1 MNFWI
6 LSLVV
11 VGALTVLVL
20 LSFLGWRLVLW
31 FGQLSR
37 DNRQELSQSLKDS
50 TDSLDQRLDRVSQS
64 QQTALQ
70 QISEKIEKQLRGLQ
84 KDNNHQLERM
94 RQTVDEKLQ
103 STLEKRFNA
112 SFRQVDE
119 KLKILHEGL
128 GEMKNLA
135 GNVGDLQ
142 RTLANVSSRG
152 AWGEAQL
159 GALLAEIL
167 SPNQYE
173 TNFSTKKGSSNRIE
187 FAIKMP
193 LKDSKTM
200 YLPIDAKFPM
210 TRYESLLAAVE
221 AGDKAAVDLARK
233 ELSQHLKMEA
243 KKIKDKYLDPPRTT
257 NFAIMYLPAEGLFAE
272 VANEVGLI
280 DELRRDH
287 RISVAGP
294 TTISAMLGVVQIG
307 YQTLEIQQRTGE
319 IWNKLTVLREDFSK
333 FGDLLDKAQKK
344 ISEAGNVIE
353 TASSKQRNI
362 GRQLNRFKSIKEP
375 EVADDP
381 LLTDG

>member
-1 MNFWI
+1 MNFLV
-6 LSLVV
+6 LSLVI
-11 VGALTVLVL
+11 VGALAALA
-20 LSFLGWRLVLW
+20 FLAFLFFDRM
-31 FGQLSR
+31 SR
-37 DNRQELSQSLKDS
+37 GNRQELSQSLKDS

-64 QQTALQ
+64 QQTALVR
-70 QISEKIEKQLRGLQ
+70 ISERIEKQLRGLQ
-84 KDNNHQLERM
+84 KDNNQQLERM

-128 GEMKNLA
+128 GEMKTLA
-135 GNVGDLQ
+135 GNVGNLQ

-159 GALLAEIL
+159 GSLLAEIL
-167 SPNQYE
+167 NPSQYE
-173 TNFSTKKGSSNRIE
+173 TNFSTKKDSTARIE

-193 LKDSKTM
+193 LKDNQSM

-210 TRYESLLAAVE
+210 TRYELLLAAIE
-221 AGDKAAVDLARK
+221 AGDKSAIDLARK

-243 KKIKDKYLDPPRTT
+243 KKISDKYLDPPRTT
-257 NFAIMYLPAEGLFAE
+257 NFAILYLPAEGLFAE
-272 VANEVGLI
+272 AAQEAGLI
-280 DELRRDH
+280 DDLRRDY
-287 RISVAGP
+287 RVSLAGP

-319 IWNKLTVLREDFSK
+319 MWNRLTVLREDFGK
-333 FGDLLDKAQKK
+333 FGVLLDKAQKK
-344 ISEAGNVIE
+344 ISEASNVIE

-362 GRQLNRFKSIKEP
+362 GRQLNRFKSLKEP

-381 LLTDG
+381 LLSDG

>member
-1 MNFWI
+1 MSFLV
-6 LSLVV
+6 LSLVI
-11 VGALTVLVL
+11 VGALTVLAL
-20 LSFLGWRLVLW
+20 LLFLGWRLVLW
-31 FGQLSR
+31 AGQLSR

-64 QQTALQ
+64 QQTSLQ

-142 RTLANVSSRG
+142 RTLTNVSSRG

-159 GALLAEIL
+159 GALLAEIF
-167 SPNQYE
+167 SPGQYE
-173 TNFSTKKGSSNRIE
+173 TNVSTKQGSTARIE
-187 FAIKMP
+187 FAVKMP
-193 LKDSKTM
+193 VKDDQTM

-210 TRYESLLAAVE
+210 TRYESLLEAVE
-221 AGDKAAVDLARK
+221 AGDKPAIDSAKK
-233 ELSQHLKMEA
+233 ELSQHLRMEA
-243 KKIKDKYLDPPRTT
+243 KKISDKYLDPPRTT

-272 VANEVGLI
+272 IVKETGLV
-280 DELRRDH
+280 DKLRRDY
-287 RISVAGP
+287 RVTLAGP

-319 IWNKLTVLREDFSK
+319 IWNRLTALREDFSK

-344 ISEAGNVIE
+344 ITEAGNVIE

-362 GRQLNRFKSIKEP
+362 KGQLNRFKSIKEP
-375 EVADDP
+375 EIIDDP

>member
-1 MNFWI
+1 MGFATFW
-6 LSLVV
+6 
-11 VGALTVLVL
+11 
-20 LSFLGWRLVLW
+20 FLDRM
-31 FGQLSR
+31 SR
-37 DNRQELSQSLKDS
+37 GNRQELTRGLKDS
-50 TDSLDQRLDRVSQS
+50 SDSLDRRLSQVSQS
-64 QQTALQ
+64 QQTALV

-84 KDNNHQLERM
+84 TDNNQQLERM

-159 GALLAEIL
+159 GALLAEIF
-167 SPNQYE
+167 SPGQYE
-173 TNFSTKKGSSNRIE
+173 TNISTKKDSAARVE
-187 FAIKMP
+187 FAVKMP
-193 LKDSKTM
+193 LKDDQIM

-210 TRYESLLAAVE
+210 TRYEVLLEAIE
-221 AGDKAAVDLARK
+221 AGDRPAIEAAKK

-243 KKIKDKYLDPPRTT
+243 KKISQKYLDPPRTT

-272 VANEVGLI
+272 VAKETGLI
-280 DELRRDH
+280 DELRRDC
-287 RISVAGP
+287 RVTLAGP

-319 IWNKLTVLREDFSK
+319 IWNRLTVLREDFSK

-344 ISEAGNVIE
+344 ITEAGNVIE

-362 GRQLNRFKSIKEP
+362 KGQLNRFKSIKEP
-375 EVADDP
+375 ETIDDP
-381 LLTDG
+381 LLTD

>member
-1 MNFWI
+1 MGF
-6 LSLVV
+6 
-11 VGALTVLVL
+11 A
-20 LSFLGWRLVLW
+20 FFFFDR
-31 FGQLSR
+31 LSR
-37 DNRQELSQSLKDS
+37 GSRQELSQGLKDS
-50 TDSLDQRLDRVSQS
+50 SDSLDRRLSQVSQS
-64 QQTALQ
+64 QQTALS
-70 QISEKIEKQLRGLQ
+70 QISERIEKQLRGLQ
-84 KDNNHQLERM
+84 KDNSQQLERM

-135 GNVGDLQ
+135 GNVDSLQ
-142 RTLANVSSRG
+142 RTLNNVSSRG

-159 GALLAEIL
+159 GALLAEIF
-167 SPNQYE
+167 SPGQYE
-173 TNFSTKKGSSNRIE
+173 TNISTKKGSTARVE
-187 FAIKMP
+187 FAVKMP
-193 LKDSKTM
+193 LKDDQVM

-210 TRYESLLAAVE
+210 TRYEVLSEAIE
-221 AGDKAAVDLARK
+221 AGDKVAVESAKK

-243 KKIKDKYLDPPRTT
+243 KKISEKYLDPPRTT

-272 VANEVGLI
+272 VAKETGLI

-287 RISVAGP
+287 RVTLAGP
-294 TTISAMLGVVQIG
+294 TTVSAMLGVVQIG

-319 IWNKLTVLREDFSK
+319 IWNRLTVLREDFSK

-362 GRQLNRFKSIKEP
+362 KGQLNRFKSIKEP
-375 EVADDP
+375 ETIDDP
-381 LLTDG
+381 LLTD

>member
-1 MNFWI
+1 MNFWV
-6 LSLVV
+6 LSLVII
-11 VGALTVLVL
+11 GALVVLGFL
-20 LSFLGWRLVLW
+20 LFLGWRLVVW
-31 FGQLSR
+31 IDQLLR
-37 DNRQELSQSLKDS
+37 GNRRELSQSLKDS
-50 TDSLDQRLDRVSQS
+50 TDSLDKRLNQVSRT
-64 QQTALQ
+64 QQNALL
-70 QISEKIEKQLRGLQ
+70 QISDRIEQQLKGLQ
-84 KDNNHQLERM
+84 RDNHQQLERM

-142 RTLANVSSRG
+142 RTLTNVSSRG

-159 GALLAEIL
+159 GNLLAEIL
-167 SPNQYE
+167 GPGQYE
-173 TNFSTKKGSSNRIE
+173 TNFSTKKNSTARVE

-193 LKDSKTM
+193 LKDNQAM

-210 TRYESLLAAVE
+210 TRYETLLAAIE
-221 AGDKAAVDLARK
+221 AGDKSAIDAARK
-233 ELSQHLKMEA
+233 ELGQHLKAEA
-243 KKIKDKYLDPPRTT
+243 KKISEKYLDPPRTT
-257 NFAIMYLPAEGLFAE
+257 NFAILYLPAEGLFAE
-272 VANEVGLI
+272 AAQEAGLI

-287 RISVAGP
+287 RVTLAGP

-319 IWNKLTVLREDFSK
+319 IWTRLTALREDFSK
-333 FGDLLDKAQKK
+333 FGVLLDKAQKK
-344 ISEAGNVIE
+344 ISEAGSVIE

-362 GRQLNRFKSIKEP
+362 GRQLNRFKAIKEP
-375 EVADDP
+375 EVGDDP
-381 LLTDG
+381 LLAE

>member
-1 MNFWI
+1 MDAW
-6 LSLVV
+6 LLVLIV
-11 VGALTVLVL
+11 VGALAVAGLVFVL
-20 LSFLGWRLVLW
+20 LFDRM
-31 FGQLSR
+31 SR
-37 DNRQELSQSLKDS
+37 GSRQELSRGLKDS
-50 TDSLDQRLDRVSQS
+50 SDSLDRRLSQVSQS

-70 QISEKIEKQLRGLQ
+70 QISERIEKQLRGLV
-84 KDNNHQLERM
+84 KDNNQQLDRM

-159 GALLAEIL
+159 GNLLAEIL
-167 SPNQYE
+167 SPGQYE
-173 TNFSTKKGSSNRIE
+173 TNFSTKKDSSARVE

-193 LKDSKTM
+193 LKDDQAM
-200 YLPIDAKFPM
+200 YLPVDAKFPM
-210 TRYESLLAAVE
+210 TRYESLLAAIE
-221 AGDKAAVDLARK
+221 AGDQPAIEAARK
-233 ELSQHLKMEA
+233 ELAQHLKLEA
-243 KKIKDKYLDPPRTT
+243 KKISDKYLDPPRTT
-257 NFAIMYLPAEGLFAE
+257 NFAILYLPAEGLFAE
-272 VANEVGLI
+272 AAQVPGLI
-280 DELRRDH
+280 DDLRRDW
-287 RISVAGP
+287 RVSLAGP

-319 IWNKLTVLREDFSK
+319 MWNRLTVLREDFGK
-333 FGDLLDKAQKK
+333 FGVLLEKAQKK
-344 ISEAGNVIE
+344 INEAGNVIE

-362 GRQLNRFKSIKEP
+362 GRQLNRFKSLKEP

-381 LLTDG
+381 LLSDG